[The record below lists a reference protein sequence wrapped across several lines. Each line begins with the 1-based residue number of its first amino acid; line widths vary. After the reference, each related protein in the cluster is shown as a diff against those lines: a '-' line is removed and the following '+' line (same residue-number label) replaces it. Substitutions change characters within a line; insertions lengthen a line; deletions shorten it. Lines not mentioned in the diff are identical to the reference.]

1 MTPRDHKQLH
11 KTRSVNSQSGKT
23 SSYRLAAGVHDAV
36 RLMADTKQ
44 VSQADI
50 IEEAV
55 RLLLSNQKAGIK

>member
-1 MTPRDHKQLH
+1 MAKIPK
-11 KTRSVNSQSGKT
+11 KT
-23 SSYRLAAGVHDAV
+23 SSYRLAADVHDAV

-55 RLLLSNQKAGIK
+55 RLLLSNQKAGVVK